1 MMSTEDC
8 KSEVYGAKAPV
19 NPFRNDFVNE
29 LTGDMNSLK
38 LSQRYSDRL
47 LSQSFMND
55 KTHIALDCPEESGWL
70 SGLAESCGSCN
81 TTKTFMYDSLNTQL
95 THDKLDYAFDSNI
108 PADIASDDLGFSN
121 MTLPLLDYY
130 PNYEGEKMNDLTP
143 TDSHGTSP
151 LSINKQMNPQ
161 NGMYKSTSTA
171 YSSILSSE
179 NLSFDNS
186 ATKVTSNYRKTSY
199 TTPVKESYVFLKILA
214 TQLVSGTIIGR
225 GGKGLNWFRRKS
237 KVDDIVLSMPWEV
250 YPKTEY
256 RTLLLKGTL
265 KPVIKA
271 TCIIADLMNSR
282 YSFMAEDNMMV
293 MVVLPEVFLTAMEE
307 IKRTTNQNVLTI
319 TLFRDDNVQHQEI
332 VAVLKGNKSKIKD
345 LVAAISTSI
354 SETIPPEKYCFVS
367 YPPSDIHDSC
377 SLLAS
382 DANNEALRRQAKWPL
397 DSSITLGSCPKV
409 IKQLRDNENDTLED
423 LFNGL
428 ESLTDHKGNII
439 TNSTIASI
447 INNKPEILSSNLDVH
462 INLHENL
469 PDSIIEVASVY
480 NCVVTQTTGEG
491 DKIIK
496 CKITGPFTGCFAT
509 ALIIL
514 NRTSESKEL

>member
-1 MMSTEDC
+1 MSAEDC
-8 KSEVYGAKAPV
+8 KSEIYGTKAPP

-29 LTGDMNSLK
+29 LSGDVSSLK
-38 LSQRYSDRL
+38 LSQRYNDRI

-55 KTHIALDCPEESGWL
+55 KTHMALNGPEESGWL

-81 TTKTFMYDSLNTQL
+81 TSKTFMYDSLNTQMS
-95 THDKLDYAFDSNI
+95 HDKLEYAFDSNI
-108 PADIASDDLGFSN
+108 PADMTSDDLGFSN

-151 LSINKQMNPQ
+151 LSINKQVNSQ
-161 NGMYKSTSTA
+161 NGVYKSTSTA

-179 NLSFDNS
+179 NIPFDNS
-186 ATKVTSNYRKTSY
+186 TVRMASNYRKSSY
-199 TTPVKESYVFLKILA
+199 PTPIKESYVFLKILA

-265 KPVIKA
+265 KSVIKA

-293 MVVLPEVFLTAMEE
+293 MVVLPEVFLTAMED
-307 IKRTTNQNVLTI
+307 IKRTTNQSVLTI

-332 VAVLKGNKSKIKD
+332 VAVLKGSKSRIKE

-354 SETIPPEKYCFVS
+354 SETISPEKYCFVS
-367 YPPSDIHDSC
+367 YPSSDIQNNS
-377 SLLAS
+377 SVLTS
-382 DANNEALRRQAKWPL
+382 DAGNEALRRQVKWPL

-409 IKQLRDNENDTLED
+409 IKQLRNNENDTLED

-439 TNSTIASI
+439 TNSAIASI
-447 INNKPEILSSNLDVH
+447 INNKPEILSSSLDVN
-462 INLHENL
+462 INLHESL

-480 NCVVTQTTGEG
+480 NCIVSQTTNEA
-491 DKIIK
+491 DKTIR

-509 ALIIL
+509 VLIIL
-514 NRTSESKEL
+514 NRTSESSKEL